1 MFVLSREQ
9 ILSLVQR
16 VVETEPDGLDCD
28 CVLDLLTE
36 YATQLLKGDSSILD
50 NTQLISEHLAKCP
63 DCREEF
69 EIMRGIVVEGYLQA

>member
-36 YATQLLKGDSSILD
+36 YATQLARGDTSVLD
-50 NTQLISEHLAKCP
+50 DSLLISDHLSRCS

-69 EIMRGIVVEGYLQA
+69 EMMRGIITEGYLEP